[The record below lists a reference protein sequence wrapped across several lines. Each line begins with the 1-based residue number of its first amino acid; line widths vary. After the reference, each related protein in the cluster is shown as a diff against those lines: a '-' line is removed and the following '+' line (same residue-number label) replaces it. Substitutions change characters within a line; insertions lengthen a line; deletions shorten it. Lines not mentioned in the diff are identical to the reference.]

1 MSEIFLTDGIIKKK
15 REILAVFPSYP
26 FTLKGKFNEYP
37 YILIVQLIT
46 KTFAKL
52 TIYPLNR
59 DRVLKIIFL
68 GFDIQNKTVKGII
81 NQLKNFGIIHTSGI
95 TILGKKSYYE
105 CYIELCFGD
114 KDYKDLKNVL
124 DKIKNVFE
132 DIKIE
137 EIYIK

>member
-15 REILAVFPSYP
+15 GDILSILPNCL
-26 FTLKGKFNEYP
+26 FTLRGKFNECP
-37 YILIVQLIT
+37 YILIVRLST

-59 DRVLKIIFL
+59 DRVLKINFL
-68 GFDIQNKTVKGII
+68 GFDIQDKDVKGII
-81 NQLKNFGIIHTSGI
+81 KQLKNFSIIHTSGI

-105 CYIELCFGD
+105 CYLELCID
-114 KDYKDLKNVL
+114 DEDYIDLKNVL

>member
-1 MSEIFLTDGIIKKK
+1 MSKIFLTDGIIKKK
-15 REILAVFPSYP
+15 RDILAICPSCP
-26 FTLKGKFNEYP
+26 FTLKGKFNSYP
-37 YILIVQLIT
+37 FILIVQLLT

-59 DRVLKIIFL
+59 DRVLKIILL
-68 GFDIQNKTVKGII
+68 GFDIQNNNVKGMI
-81 NQLKNFGIIHTSGI
+81 NRLKNFGIIHTSGI
-95 TILGKKSYYE
+95 TILGKRSYYE
-105 CYIELCFGD
+105 CYLEICFD
-114 KDYKDLKNVL
+114 DEKYKDLKNVL

>member
-15 REILAVFPSYP
+15 RDILAIFPSCP
-26 FTLKGKFNEYP
+26 FTLKSKFNIYP
-37 YILIVQLIT
+37 YILIVQLLT

-59 DRVLKIIFL
+59 DRVLKIIFR
-68 GFDIQNKTVKGII
+68 GFDIQNKNVEIFI

-95 TILGKKSYYE
+95 TILGKKFYYE
-105 CYIELCFGD
+105 CYLEKWFD
-114 KDYKDLKNVL
+114 DEDYKDLKNVL